1 MDDYNQYMAP
11 QPRSEEGPS
20 QNYPSDGIPQSQIPP
35 MPMGSNGAPMA
46 SSYQTLNY
54 FTGFQDPTM
63 FQSSK
68 PPSNRGRKK
77 STPGLEHVKHRRT
90 RSGCYTC
97 RNRRVKCDET
107 HPICE
112 RCRKG
117 KRECT
122 YPEQTSG
129 KGSSGQASS
138 RDGSGQ
144 GDSPGTAS
152 DEVEDEGER
161 DARLDTIADEE
172 EPDNNGLRPQQS
184 FSSLRRRDTAST
196 LNLQRAGAR
205 HGSETPSLDDT
216 KSASPSVSTG
226 TSVSFATPSIPP
238 DPSIQAGPSEWSHLP
253 PDLQFYLQYFCDNMS
268 HHSYCMILDAD
279 EFFMKYLPS
288 VAVQKGNESLLYA
301 LVGFAAYHRTIQNP
315 SGNISEF
322 LQYYNK
328 SVTLLLEAFKKGGKQ
343 NTATLLTILQLATIE
358 EYLGDWVNL
367 SGHQKAALQ
376 ILTQL
381 HTPQGVMHSF
391 VSRTILTWYVRFDVF
406 VGMLGGY
413 ETRLPREWFSAT
425 VDYHESQRHADPGGI
440 IWKQEA
446 ASALL
451 RLITVDMS
459 FLYAKAKRGEVSG
472 EEFASEYNS
481 LTAQLHKWRDNLD
494 PSMVDP
500 AYIETDFKWRQPLE
514 DDDIVDPY
522 APGYLYNG
530 HLFATT
536 LLLAE
541 WHSILVMHKTQEPGR
556 LQQEPTQELVDLSMA
571 ICQIF
576 DTVEKWP
583 QRASGTLAMLQ
594 ACLVIAAI
602 FVPRDLKHHMWMR
615 RKFALIERSGYLA
628 PFTIRSRMA
637 LIFRDPSCIHWWIP
651 NDDGFTPIL
660 QETRAFADERNGIP
674 VSKQSED
681 VRDMASVFAKM
692 RLDYEGGQSPTAP
705 PSSGPSSG
713 S

>member
-1 MDDYNQYMAP
+1 MDEYSQFIP
-11 QPRSEEGPS
+11 SQPGAEEGS
-20 QNYPSDGIPQSQIPP
+20 SHNYPSDGIPQSQIPT
-35 MPMGSNGAPMA
+35 MPMA
-46 SSYQTLNY
+46 SSGAPMTSSYQNLGY
-54 FTGFQDPTM
+54 YTGFPDPIM
-63 FQSSK
+63 FQAPK
-68 PPSNRGRKK
+68 PPSSRGRKK

-107 HPICE
+107 HPICD

-129 KGSSGQASS
+129 KGQSSS
-138 RDGSGQ
+138 REGSGQ

-152 DEVEDEGER
+152 DEVEDEGEK

-172 EPDNNGLRPQQS
+172 EPGDSGLRPQQS
-184 FSSLRRRDTAST
+184 YSSLRRRSTAST
-196 LNLQRAGAR
+196 LNLQRSGTR
-205 HGSETPSLDDT
+205 HSSETPSLEGT

-226 TSVSFATPSIPP
+226 TSVSFTTPSLPQDPSIP
-238 DPSIQAGPSEWSHLP
+238 AGPSDWSHLP
-253 PDLQFYLQYFCDNMS
+253 PDLQFYLQYFCDNMT
-268 HHSYCMILDAD
+268 HYSYCVVFDTDA
-279 EFFMKYLPS
+279 FFMKFLPS
-288 VAVQKGNESLLYA
+288 VAVQSGNESLLYA

-376 ILTQL
+376 IVTQL
-381 HTPQGVMHSF
+381 YTPQSAMQSF
-391 VSRTILTWYVRFDVF
+391 ISRTILTWYVRFDVF

-425 VDYHESQRHADPGGI
+425 VEFHESQRQADPEGVL
-440 IWKQEA
+440 WKQEA

-451 RLITVDMS
+451 RLISVDMS

-472 EEFASEYNS
+472 EAFASEYNS
-481 LTAQLHKWRDNLD
+481 LTAQLHTWRNNLD
-494 PSMVDP
+494 PGMVDST
-500 AYIETDFKWRQPLE
+500 YLETDFKWRRPLE
-514 DDDIVDPY
+514 EDDIVDPY
-522 APGYLYNG
+522 APGHLYSG
-530 HLFATT
+530 DLFPTT

-541 WHSILVMHKTQEPGR
+541 WHSVVVMHKSQEPGM

-576 DTVEKWP
+576 DNVEKWP
-583 QRASGTLAMLQ
+583 PRPSGTLAMLQ

-602 FVPRDLKHHMWMR
+602 FVPRDVKHHMWMR
-615 RKFALIERSGYLA
+615 RKFALIEKSGYLA

-637 LIFRDPSCIHWWIP
+637 LIFRDPSCIRWWIP

-660 QETRAFADERNGIP
+660 QETRAFADERNGVP

-692 RLDYEGGQSPTAP
+692 RLDYEGEQSPTVT
-705 PSSGPSSG
+705 PSSGPSS
-713 S
+713 

>member
-1 MDDYNQYMAP
+1 MDEYNQYIPP
-11 QPRSEEGPS
+11 QPGAEEGS
-20 QNYPSDGIPQSQIPP
+20 SHNYPSDGITQSQIPT
-35 MPMGSNGAPMA
+35 MPMASSGGPMA
-46 SSYQTLNY
+46 SSYQNLGY
-54 FTGFQDPTM
+54 FTGFPDPIM
-63 FQSSK
+63 FQAPK
-68 PPSNRGRKK
+68 PPSSRGRKK

-122 YPEQTSG
+122 YPDQTSG
-129 KGSSGQASS
+129 KGSSGQSSS

-144 GDSPGTAS
+144 ADSPGTAS

-161 DARLDTIADEE
+161 DARLDTIADED
-172 EPDNNGLRPQQS
+172 EPTGSGLRPQQS
-184 FSSLRRRDTAST
+184 FSSLRRRSTAST
-196 LNLQRAGAR
+196 LNLQRSGTR
-205 HGSETPSLDDT
+205 QSSETPSLEGT
-216 KSASPSVSTG
+216 KSTSPSVSTG
-226 TSVSFATPSIPP
+226 TSVSFATPSLPP

-253 PDLQFYLQYFCDNMS
+253 PDLHFYLQYFCDNMT
-268 HHSYCMILDAD
+268 HYSYCMVFDAH
-279 EFFMKYLPS
+279 EFFMKFLPS
-288 VAVQKGNESLLYA
+288 VAVQSGNEALLYA

-381 HTPQGVMHSF
+381 YTPQSAMQSF
-391 VSRTILTWYVRFDVF
+391 ISRTILTWYVRFDVF

-425 VDYHESQRHADPGGI
+425 VEYHESQRQSDPEGI
-440 IWKQEA
+440 LWKQEA
-446 ASALL
+446 SSAQL
-451 RLITVDMS
+451 RLISVDMS
-459 FLYAKAKRGEVSG
+459 FLYAKAKRGEISG
-472 EEFASEYNS
+472 EEFASEYTG
-481 LTAQLHKWRDNLD
+481 LTAQLQKWRNNLD
-494 PSMVDP
+494 PSMVDS
-500 AYIETDFKWRQPLE
+500 AYLETGFTWRQPLE
-514 DDDIVDPY
+514 DDDIVDSY
-522 APGYLYNG
+522 APAYLYKG
-530 HLFATT
+530 HLFPTT

-541 WHSILVMHKTQEPGR
+541 WHSVFVMHKSQEPGR
-556 LQQEPTQELVDLSMA
+556 LQQEPTQELRELSMA

-576 DTVEKWP
+576 DNVEKWP
-583 QRASGTLAMLQ
+583 QRPSGTLAMLQ

-615 RKFALIERSGYLA
+615 RKFALIERSG
-628 PFTIRSRMA
+628 RMA
-637 LIFRDPSCIHWWIP
+637 LIFRDPTCIHWWIP

-660 QETRAFADERNGIP
+660 QETRAFADERNGVP
-674 VSKQSED
+674 VNKQSED

-692 RLDYEGGQSPTAP
+692 RLDYEGVQSPTVPAG
-705 PSSGPSSG
+705 SGPSNG
-713 S
+713 N

>member
-1 MDDYNQYMAP
+1 MDEYSQYITL
-11 QPRSEEGPS
+11 QPGAEEAS
-20 QNYPSDGIPQSQIPP
+20 SHSYPPEGITHSQIPT
-35 MPMGSNGAPMA
+35 MPMASSGAPMA
-46 SSYQTLNY
+46 SSYQNLGFY
-54 FTGFQDPTM
+54 TGFPEPIM
-63 FQSSK
+63 FQAPK
-68 PPSNRGRKK
+68 PPSSRGRKK

-129 KGSSGQASS
+129 KGSSGQSSS
-138 RDGSGQ
+138 RDSSGQ
-144 GDSPGTAS
+144 ADSPGTAS
-152 DEVEDEGER
+152 DEAEDEGER

-172 EPDNNGLRPQQS
+172 EPTEGGLRPQQS
-184 FSSLRRRDTAST
+184 FSSLRRRSTAST
-196 LNLQRAGAR
+196 LNLQRSGTR
-205 HGSETPSLDDT
+205 HSSETPSLEGT
-216 KSASPSVSTG
+216 KSSSPSVSTG
-226 TSVSFATPSIPP
+226 TSVSFATPSLPP
-238 DPSIQAGPSEWSHLP
+238 DPSIQAGPSE
-253 PDLQFYLQYFCDNMS
+253 C
-268 HHSYCMILDAD
+268 YCVVFDTD
-279 EFFMKYLPS
+279 EFFMKFLPS
-288 VAVQKGNESLLYA
+288 VAVQSGNEALLYA

-376 ILTQL
+376 ILMQL
-381 HTPQGVMHSF
+381 YTPQSAMQSF
-391 VSRTILTWYVRFDVF
+391 ISRTILTWYVRFDVF

-425 VDYHESQRHADPGGI
+425 VEYHESQRHTDPEGTL
-440 IWKQEA
+440 WKQEA
-446 ASALL
+446 SSALL
-451 RLITVDMS
+451 RLISVDMS

-472 EEFASEYNS
+472 EAFAAEHAG
-481 LTAQLHKWRDNLD
+481 LTAQLHKWRNNLD
-494 PSMVDP
+494 PSMIDP
-500 AYIETDFKWRQPLE
+500 AYLETEFAWRRPLE
-514 DDDIVDPY
+514 DDDVVDSY

-530 HLFATT
+530 HLFPTT

-541 WHSILVMHKTQEPGR
+541 WHSVVVMHKSQEPGM

-571 ICQIF
+571 ICQLF
-576 DTVEKWP
+576 DNVEKWP
-583 QRASGTLAMLQ
+583 PRPSGTLAMLQ

-602 FVPRDLKHHMWMR
+602 FVPRDQKHHMWMR

-660 QETRAFADERNGIP
+660 QETRAFADERNGVP

-692 RLDYEGGQSPTAP
+692 RLDYEGVQSPTATP
-705 PSSGPSSG
+705 GSGPSG
-713 S
+713 GK

>member
-1 MDDYNQYMAP
+1 MDDYNQFIPP
-11 QPRSEEGPS
+11 QPGTEEGS
-20 QNYPSDGIPQSQIPP
+20 SHSYTSDGIPQSQLPTV
-35 MPMGSNGAPMA
+35 PMA
-46 SSYQTLNY
+46 SSGAPMTSSYQNLGY
-54 FTGFQDPTM
+54 YTGFPDPIM
-63 FQSSK
+63 FQAPK

-107 HPICE
+107 HPICD

-129 KGSSGQASS
+129 KGQSNS

-152 DEVEDEGER
+152 DEVEDDGER

-172 EPDNNGLRPQQS
+172 EPSENGLRPQQS
-184 FSSLRRRDTAST
+184 FSSLRRRSTAST
-196 LNLQRAGAR
+196 MNLPRSGTR
-205 HGSETPSLDDT
+205 HSSETPSLEGT

-226 TSVSFATPSIPP
+226 TSVSFATPSLPP

-253 PDLQFYLQYFCDNMS
+253 PDLQFYLQYFCDNMT
-268 HHSYCMILDAD
+268 HYSYCVVFDTDA
-279 EFFMKYLPS
+279 FFMKFLPS
-288 VAVQKGNESLLYA
+288 VAVQSGNEALLYA

-315 SGNISEF
+315 SGF
-322 LQYYNK
+322 Q
-328 SVTLLLEAFKKGGKQ
+328 KGGKQ

-376 ILTQL
+376 IVTQL
-381 HTPQGVMHSF
+381 YTPQSAMQSF
-391 VSRTILTWYVRFDVF
+391 ISRTILTWYVRFDVF

-425 VDYHESQRHADPGGI
+425 VEYHESQQHADPKGI
-440 IWKQEA
+440 LWKQEA

-451 RLITVDMS
+451 RLISVDMS

-472 EEFASEYNS
+472 EAFATEYNS
-481 LTAQLHKWRDNLD
+481 LTAQLHTWRNNLD
-494 PSMVDP
+494 PSMVDST
-500 AYIETDFKWRQPLE
+500 YLETEFKWKQPLA
-514 DDDIVDPY
+514 DDDIVDSY
-522 APGYLYNG
+522 APGQLYSG
-530 HLFATT
+530 RLFPTT

-541 WHSILVMHKTQEPGR
+541 WHSVLVMHMSQQPGM

-576 DTVEKWP
+576 DNVEKWP
-583 QRASGTLAMLQ
+583 PRPSGTLAMLQ

-637 LIFRDPSCIHWWIP
+637 LIFRDPSCIRWWIP

-660 QETRAFADERNGIP
+660 QETRAFADERNGVP

-692 RLDYEGGQSPTAP
+692 RLDYEGTPSPTMQ
-705 PSSGPSSG
+705 PSSGPSG
-713 S
+713 GN